1 MSKLISQIGCRVEHM
16 DTRGCT
22 ENIYVEMQMVHDL
35 VKCWHLEIQ
44 GKQTWRVW
52 DFREW
57 KMMSEAEW
65 LDVLSRKGFEE
76 KWDIEKR

>member
-1 MSKLISQIGCRVEHM
+1 
-16 DTRGCT
+16 
-22 ENIYVEMQMVHDL
+22 MVHDL

-52 DFREW
+52 EFREW